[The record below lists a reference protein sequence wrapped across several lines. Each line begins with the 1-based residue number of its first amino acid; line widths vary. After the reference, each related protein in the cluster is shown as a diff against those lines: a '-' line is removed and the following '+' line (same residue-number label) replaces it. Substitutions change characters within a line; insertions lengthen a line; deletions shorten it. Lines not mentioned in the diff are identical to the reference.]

1 MLNFS
6 LLLERFCPRQCR
18 RWAARLETNAA
29 IGQSKTFCLVFTE
42 NLEIIMKR
50 NRILVGSLVIVVL
63 ILSVVV
69 FAQVKRPYHNGTV
82 WDVEFIRMKPGME
95 TAYLTYIAD
104 EWKREREIMKKDRQ
118 ILSYKVLQ
126 TENHDPTDFNL
137 MLMTEYKDLATMEA
151 SQNKADEVYQKVTGD
166 EEKQRQ
172 GYRER
177 LEIREIM
184 GSRSAREIVLEP
196 KR

>member
-1 MLNFS
+1 
-6 LLLERFCPRQCR
+6 
-18 RWAARLETNAA
+18 
-29 IGQSKTFCLVFTE
+29 
-42 NLEIIMKR
+42 MKR
-50 NRILVGSLVIVVL
+50 KRILVSSLVALVL
-63 ILSVVV
+63 TLSVVA
-69 FAQVKRPYHNGTV
+69 FAQVNRPYRNGTV
-82 WDVEFIRMKPGME
+82 WSIGFIRMKPGME